1 MSNAAQRGLSVPR
14 TSTSYPPGHERSSE
28 LPLFP
33 SETIDPPW
41 DGPDWDDPDRWF
53 LGPEIPP
60 GVALMPP
67 ELEDDEDLAAFVHPA
82 AVHRAEAANRI
93 ARRRIGGT
101 R

>member
-1 MSNAAQRGLSVPR
+1 
-14 TSTSYPPGHERSSE
+14 
-28 LPLFP
+28 
-33 SETIDPPW
+33 
-41 DGPDWDDPDRWF
+41 
-53 LGPEIPP
+53 
-60 GVALMPP
+60 MPP